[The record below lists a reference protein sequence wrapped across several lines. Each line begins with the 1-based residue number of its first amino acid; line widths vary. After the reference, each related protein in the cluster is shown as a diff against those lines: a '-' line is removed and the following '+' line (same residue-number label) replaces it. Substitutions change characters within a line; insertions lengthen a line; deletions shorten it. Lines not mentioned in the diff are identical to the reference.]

1 MLGAI
6 EIVTSDVIGR
16 ALDSLGILMLL
27 LRKGCN
33 DSSDEVVD
41 MERC

>member
-6 EIVTSDVIGR
+6 KIVTSDVIGR
-16 ALDSLGILMLL
+16 ALDSLGILIFLS
-27 LRKGCN
+27 RGWCS